1 MTPWGY
7 VGCPSGDVW
16 DPILGFSWVPPL
28 GHWVWVC
35 GLHVTQTHGCHM
47 QWLGEGARE
56 YVGGWA

>member
-1 MTPWGY
+1 M
-7 VGCPSGDVW
+7 
-16 DPILGFSWVPPL
+16 